1 MRKLITIL
9 FAAVTMA
16 VSCGQYEDIWNN
28 LNDHEQRIN
37 ELEKQYR
44 ELNSN
49 IEAIQTILTALQ
61 EKDYVTEVMRIVED
75 GRRSL
80 LLDFRR

>member
-1 MRKLITIL
+1 
-9 FAAVTMA
+9 MA

-28 LNDHEQRIN
+28 LNDHEQRIK

-75 GRRSL
+75 GEEGGRRSL